1 MGIILGDEN
10 DVNTVPCNSAI
21 PNLEL
26 LPMRL
31 GQGDTADYRPR
42 AGKPL
47 PSTAERAGT
56 ELDGKV
62 TEPEID
68 KVPLILL

>member
-1 MGIILGDEN
+1 
-10 DVNTVPCNSAI
+10 
-21 PNLEL
+21 
-26 LPMRL
+26 MRL

-47 PSTAERAGT
+47 PSTAEKVGT
-56 ELDGKV
+56 ELDGRV

-68 KVPLILL
+68 KVPLMLL